1 MAFNIMRDPG
11 DYRHYKQP
19 FEIKNLNE
27 LQIMTDQEK
36 EMYAEKLKAEIHE
49 HRNREATY
57 EAKRK
62 ELLEIE
68 NAYRV
73 LQGRQVKQAGDHKGR
88 GQTQIQ
94 VIEGLNDQIA
104 DFVKKHKLQYGAIY
118 DVKEKINQ
126 IKDVISRREEEIDEL
141 KRVISNKYE
150 VGRKKE
156 QDIEKLKNEQRD
168 YL

>member
-1 MAFNIMRDPG
+1 MRDAD

-27 LQIMTDQEK
+27 LQIMTEQEK

-49 HRNREATY
+49 HKNREATY

-73 LQGRQVKQAGDHKGR
+73 LQGRHVKKADDHRGR
-88 GQTQIQ
+88 GETQIQ

-104 DFVKKHKLQYGAIY
+104 DFTKKHKL
-118 DVKEKINQ
+118 
-126 IKDVISRREEEIDEL
+126 
-141 KRVISNKYE
+141 
-150 VGRKKE
+150 
-156 QDIEKLKNEQRD
+156 
-168 YL
+168 